1 MANQEK
7 NLAKWQSA
15 LEELNLIKSGDK
27 VESYVMVNWPEFTF
41 GPFGMWR
48 KGTMVLTKEKMLIM
62 SAFGICQMDFNYE
75 DIREIKKCFVGLL
88 PMGFAVSV
96 YEKKS
101 DKVKKHK
108 IWIAG
113 RSKWMKIIADKAGLA
128 L

>member
-1 MANQEK
+1 MK
-7 NLAKWQSA
+7 PVK
-15 LEELNLIKSGDK
+15 
-27 VESYVMVNWPEFTF
+27 
-41 GPFGMWR
+41 
-48 KGTMVLTKEKMLIM
+48 LIM

-88 PMGFAVSV
+88 PMGFAVSG